1 MRPTAEYDLVVY
13 GATGF
18 TGKLVAEH
26 LATRYGAAGE
36 LRWALAGRSR
46 EKLMAV
52 RKSLNLPDNF
62 PLVGADANDPSSLK
76 RLAQQARLCI
86 STVGPYQVYGSA
98 LVAACAA
105 AGTDYID
112 LCGEPAWM
120 RAMIDAHE
128 DTARSSGARIVFSC
142 GFDSI
147 PFELGVLALQ
157 RAAETANGVPFQS
170 VKGRVLKL
178 RGTAS
183 GGTLAS
189 LRANVGSAAD
199 PQVRAL
205 LIDPFS
211 LTPGFRGPEQGD
223 ATAPR
228 FDAALGVW
236 LAPFLMATINTRNVH
251 RSNYLQRHRYGENFV
266 YEEMMVAGPGP
277 RGEETA
283 KAIAGASAGLAKADG
298 PKPGEGPSLAEREA
312 GSYELLFTG
321 STPPGSMPSR
331 EKLQAVVTG
340 DRDPGYGSTSK
351 MVAETA
357 LCLLAETK
365 GSAGGMW
372 TPAALLE
379 ERLQERLVN
388 HAGLT
393 FTITS
398 DIEPLSLSSKVE

>member
-62 PLVGADANDPSSLK
+62 PLVGADANDPASLK
-76 RLAQQARLCI
+76 RLAQQTRICI

-157 RAAETANGVPFQS
+157 RAAETANGAPLQR

-178 RGTAS
+178 RGTFS

-228 FDAALGVW
+228 FDEALGVW

-298 PKPGEGPSLAEREA
+298 PKPGEGPSLEEREA

-321 STPPGSMPSR
+321 MTPPGSTPSDT
-331 EKLQAVVTG
+331 KLQAVVTG

-351 MVAETA
+351 MIAETA

-365 GSAGGMW
+365 VSDGGMW

-379 ERLQERLVN
+379 ERLIERLVN

-393 FTITS
+393 VTVTG
-398 DIEPLSLSSKVE
+398 DIEQRSLSSKVE

>member
-76 RLAQQARLCI
+76 RLAQQTRICI

-98 LVAACAA
+98 MVAACAA

-128 DTARSSGARIVFSC
+128 DSARSSGARIVFSC

-157 RAAETANGVPFQS
+157 RAAETAEGAPLQS

-178 RGTAS
+178 RGTPS

-211 LTPGFRGPEQGD
+211 LTPGFRGPEQAD

-228 FDAALGVW
+228 YDEALGVW

-251 RSNYLQRHRYGENFV
+251 RSNYLQRHRYGKDFV

-283 KAIAGASAGLAKADG
+283 RAIASASAGLAKADG
-298 PKPGEGPSLAEREA
+298 PKPGEGPSLEEREA
-312 GSYELLFTG
+312 GLYELLFMG
-321 STPPGSMPSR
+321 STPSGTQLR
-331 EKLQAVVTG
+331 AVVTG

-357 LCLLAETK
+357 LCLLGETQ
-365 GSAGGMW
+365 GTHGGGGMW

-379 ERLQERLVN
+379 ERLIERLVN

-393 FTITS
+393 FTIRS

>member
-62 PLVGADANDPSSLK
+62 PLVGADANDPASLK
-76 RLAQQARLCI
+76 RLAQQTRICI

-98 LVAACAA
+98 MVAACAA

-157 RAAETANGVPFQS
+157 RAAETANGAPLQR

-178 RGTAS
+178 RGTFS

-189 LRANVGSAAD
+189 LRATVGLRSRSA
-199 PQVRAL
+199 
-205 LIDPFS
+205 S
-211 LTPGFRGPEQGD
+211 PG
-223 ATAPR
+223 TA
-228 FDAALGVW
+228 
-236 LAPFLMATINTRNVH
+236 H
-251 RSNYLQRHRYGENFV
+251 RSLLVDTRIPRSGTRGRH
-266 YEEMMVAGPGP
+266 GPP
-277 RGEETA
+277 FR
-283 KAIAGASAGLAKADG
+283 
-298 PKPGEGPSLAEREA
+298 
-312 GSYELLFTG
+312 
-321 STPPGSMPSR
+321 
-331 EKLQAVVTG
+331 
-340 DRDPGYGSTSK
+340 
-351 MVAETA
+351 
-357 LCLLAETK
+357 
-365 GSAGGMW
+365 
-372 TPAALLE
+372 
-379 ERLQERLVN
+379 
-388 HAGLT
+388 
-393 FTITS
+393 
-398 DIEPLSLSSKVE
+398 